1 MTKRVSRIAAICLW
15 ALAFHAFAPSSASA
29 QQPLPRPL
37 PWGITGAEASVMLR
51 DSADFRIAAHR
62 AGREIYAT
70 SHTGLMQAVAV
81 LARDTLV
88 GIIYFQPAG
97 HAASAQS
104 LFSDVSVAAER
115 EYGPPFCRGSGVA
128 VWEMENGL
136 LEVRLKRPSGDGHPG
151 AEIRF
156 SGPGF
161 AEEMARRAASA
172 SRPTPR
178 PASTQPAPRG
188 SSGPRLLGTA
198 VDSVA
203 PSPIAASPIAESSV
217 APEESPVD
225 AESPSDALAAR
236 CG

>member
-1 MTKRVSRIAAICLW
+1 MTKRLSRIAA
-15 ALAFHAFAPSSASA
+15 LAACGLLLHVADASA
-29 QQPLPRPL
+29 QQPLPKPL
-37 PWGITGAEASVMLR
+37 PWGITGDQASTILR

-70 SHTGLMQAVAV
+70 SQTGVMQAIAV

-88 GIIYFQPAG
+88 GIIYFQPAS

-104 LFSDVSVAAER
+104 LFSTVATAAER
-115 EYGPPFCRGSGVA
+115 EYGPPFCRRGDFA
-128 VWEMENGL
+128 VWPLEHGL
-136 LEVRLKRPSGDGHPG
+136 LEVRLRRPSGDGHPG

-161 AEEMARRAASA
+161 AEEMARRTAA
-172 SRPTPR
+172 SRPAPR
-178 PASTQPAPRG
+178 PAASPAPAP

-203 PSPIAASPIAESSV
+203 PERAEAAA
-217 APEESPVD
+217 APTVD
-225 AESPSDALAAR
+225 AEPASAPPPVTPAAAAAAM